1 MRESGSE
8 TCRFLLQEHY
18 WASNNCVTGSWLEVQ
33 NLGLPWWS
41 SGKDSVLPLQWLRL
55 TLGQGTKI
63 LHAVCSPSPTKMQSL
78 FISDPLKQNLQTT
91 HMPIK
96 VEEHVCRWLQQ

>member
-18 WASNNCVTGSWLEVQ
+18 WASNICITGSWLEMQ

-41 SGKDSVLPLQWLRL
+41 SGKDSVLPFQWRRL
-55 TLGQGTKI
+55 IPGQGTKI
-63 LHAVCSPSPTKMQSL
+63 LHAVQPKKKKKSKIGFLVS
-78 FISDPLKQNLQTT
+78 F
-91 HMPIK
+91 
-96 VEEHVCRWLQQ
+96 RA

>member
-18 WASNNCVTGSWLEVQ
+18 WASNICITGSWLEVQ

-41 SGKDSVLPLQWLRL
+41 SGKDSVLPFQWRRL
-55 TLGQGTKI
+55 IPGQGTKI
-63 LHAVCSPSPTKMQSL
+63 PHAVCAPPPQNAESLHIRPTEAES
-78 FISDPLKQNLQTT
+78 SDNSYA
-91 HMPIK
+91 H
-96 VEEHVCRWLQQ
+96 